1 MDSAVG
7 KTTSNSGSAGSS
19 NESSHPI
26 SKDTSI
32 PVYFWVHYG
41 IITTKIYT
49 QDCHTAQDL
58 IQKIFDTPGTLNRL
72 GIRKTSA
79 PMALH
84 LTPDSS
90 AIRFELPIADLL
102 KLPGYIENSGKN
114 PLYLREK
121 SV

>member
-1 MDSAVG
+1 MDS
-7 KTTSNSGSAGSS
+7 KKTSNSASTGADASS
-19 NESSHPI
+19 NKSSHLI

-32 PVYFWVHYG
+32 PVYFWVHHG

-49 QDCHTAQDL
+49 QDCHTVKDL
-58 IQKIFDTPGTLNRL
+58 IQKIFNTPGTVNRL
-72 GIRKTSA
+72 GIRTTSA

-90 AIRFELPIADLL
+90 AIRSDMSIAALL
-102 KLPGYIENSGKN
+102 KLPGYSGNSGRN
-114 PLYLREK
+114 PLYLREW